1 VCNNRAQGATPS
13 LADLEVYGVLQAVR
27 GALQATGARVTRT
40 PLGIFQP

>member
-1 VCNNRAQGATPS
+1 MATPS